1 MKFFTSIVVLAM
13 SVANAMETEDCC
25 EVPSGSLCPVGGYPV
40 TTAGGKLRKLA
51 ASDDTTCCKTE
62 GIASEFN
69 LGTDPIPTCAAL
81 AASDVNVNVLNE
93 DDQGED
99 ETNENQDETTVG
111 SSGTSSCCK
120 TTEATCPEGAPM
132 SDGTKMSYEICCT
145 TDNPGTYIFDWL
157 VVCGK
162 EGSVQVM
169 DVNGEGD
176 DQGED
181 EDETTTTTT
190 TSGADATDCCTTTDS
205 TCPSGKTNVGKYL
218 VCIIHM
224 YIRQLNMYD
233 SCVC

>member
-25 EVPSGSLCPVGGYPV
+25 EVPSGSPCPVGGYPIQ

-62 GIASEFN
+62 GFASEFN

-81 AASDVNVNVLNE
+81 AASDVNVLNE

-99 ETNENQDETTVG
+99 DENQDETTVG

-120 TTEATCPEGAPM
+120 TSEATCPEDAPM
-132 SDGTKMSYEICCT
+132 SDGTKMSHEICCT
-145 TDNPGTYIFDWL
+145 TDNPGPYIFDWL
-157 VVCGK
+157 VVCGE

-190 TSGADATDCCTTTDS
+190 SGAATDCCTTTDS
-205 TCPSGKTNVGKYL
+205 TCPSGKTNIGKYHI
-218 VCIIHM
+218 CIIQM
-224 YIRQLNMYD
+224 YIR
-233 SCVC
+233 